1 MSLVFFLLGI
11 LLQDLKI
18 LKIENIGL
26 MRVPPSHDFFDS
38 PHQSWQGFSMGG
50 GLFKFDGGGCQ
61 YLGGMEA

>member
-38 PHQSWQGFSMGG
+38 PIKADRVFPWGG
-50 GLFKFDGGGCQ
+50 GGPFKFGGG
-61 YLGGMEA
+61 GGQ

>member
-38 PHQSWQGFSMGG
+38 PIKADRVFPWGG
-50 GLFKFDGGGCQ
+50 GALQ
-61 YLGGMEA
+61 I